1 MQRGK
6 MFQEKKQHK
15 QSTGYVE
22 NQKLVEWK
30 DEWKGIVLNMIGKVS

>member
-1 MQRGK
+1 ML
-6 MFQEKKQHK
+6 QEKKQHK

-30 DEWKGIVLNMIGKVS
+30 GIVLNMIGRVS